1 MTALVK
7 RVWLPVL
14 IVIAVVIGAATVSQL
29 REAFGAD
36 PVLVTPTGNNTAESF
51 NPKVVTYEV
60 FGSGST
66 GVINYVD
73 LDGIPQRVENAAL
86 PWSLTLSTT
95 VPAVSANILAQSN
108 GDDVTC
114 RILVDG
120 ELEEENTAT
129 GVNAQTVCVVKS
141 AGVVHGAAFR
151 VAHE

>member
-73 LDGIPQRVENAAL
+73 LDGIPQRVEDAAL

-95 VPAVSANILAQSN
+95 VPAVSANILAQSD

-141 AGVVHGAAFR
+141 A
-151 VAHE
+151 

>member
-14 IVIAVVIGAATVSQL
+14 IVIAVVIGAVTVSQL
-29 REAFGAD
+29 REAFGAN

-95 VPAVSANILAQSN
+95 VPAVSANILAQSD

-120 ELEEENTAT
+120 EVEEENTAT

-141 AGVVHGAAFR
+141 A
-151 VAHE
+151 

>member
-29 REAFGAD
+29 REAFGAN

-66 GVINYVD
+66 GVINYLD

-95 VPAVSANILAQSN
+95 VPAVSANILAQSD

-120 ELEEENTAT
+120 ELEQENTAT

-141 AGVVHGAAFR
+141 A
-151 VAHE
+151 

>member
-29 REAFGAD
+29 REAFGAN

-73 LDGIPQRVENAAL
+73 LDGIPQRVENAEL

-95 VPAVSANILAQSN
+95 VPAVSANILAQSD

-120 ELEEENTAT
+120 DLEQENTAT

-141 AGVVHGAAFR
+141 A
-151 VAHE
+151 

>member
-1 MTALVK
+1 MTALAK

-36 PVLVTPTGNNTAESF
+36 PVLVTPTGNSTAESF

-73 LDGIPQRVENAAL
+73 LDGIPQRVENAEL

-95 VPAVSANILAQSN
+95 VPAVSANILAQSD

-120 ELEEENTAT
+120 ELEQENTAT

-141 AGVVHGAAFR
+141 A
-151 VAHE
+151 

>member
-1 MTALVK
+1 VTALVK

-95 VPAVSANILAQSN
+95 VPAVSANILAQSD

-141 AGVVHGAAFR
+141 A
-151 VAHE
+151 

>member
-1 MTALVK
+1 VTALVK

-141 AGVVHGAAFR
+141 A
-151 VAHE
+151 

>member
-1 MTALVK
+1 MTALAK

-14 IVIAVVIGAATVSQL
+14 IVIAVVIGATTVSQL
-29 REAFGAD
+29 REAFGAN

-95 VPAVSANILAQSN
+95 VPAVSANILAQSD

-120 ELEEENTAT
+120 ELEQENTAT

-141 AGVVHGAAFR
+141 A
-151 VAHE
+151 

>member
-1 MTALVK
+1 MTALAK

-14 IVIAVVIGAATVSQL
+14 IVIAVVIGAVTVSQL
-29 REAFGAD
+29 REAFGAN

-73 LDGIPQRVENAAL
+73 LDGIPQRVENAEL

-95 VPAVSANILAQSN
+95 VPAVSANILAQSD

-141 AGVVHGAAFR
+141 A
-151 VAHE
+151 

>member
-1 MTALVK
+1 VTALVK

-14 IVIAVVIGAATVSQL
+14 IVIAVVIGAVTVSQL
-29 REAFGAD
+29 REAFGAN

-95 VPAVSANILAQSN
+95 VPAVSANILAQSD

-141 AGVVHGAAFR
+141 A
-151 VAHE
+151 

>member
-66 GVINYVD
+66 GVINYLD
-73 LDGIPQRVENAAL
+73 LDGIPQRVENVAL

-95 VPAVSANILAQSN
+95 VPAVSANILAQSD

-120 ELEEENTAT
+120 ELEQENTAT

-141 AGVVHGAAFR
+141 A
-151 VAHE
+151 

>member
-14 IVIAVVIGAATVSQL
+14 IVIAVAIGAATVSQL

-95 VPAVSANILAQSN
+95 VPAVSANILAQSD

-141 AGVVHGAAFR
+141 A
-151 VAHE
+151 